1 MRHGNIAVRI
11 IEEFLRVRAK
21 SMPVVIYA
29 SDRAPGCS
37 MVCPVATLGCHEV
50 LTIFRYWRSCVVSSQ
65 HHYQLTLNARF
76 LFARRANRTL
86 QAHWLEKLELQ
97 QSLRI
102 HYCRSSGMSIVRLA
116 RCLWRSSWL
125 NVVRLYRGPASIQ
138 IN

>member
-29 SDRAPGCS
+29 SDRAPDCS
-37 MVCPVATLGCHEV
+37 MVCPVATLGRHEV

-76 LFARRANRTL
+76 FV
-86 QAHWLEKLELQ
+86 
-97 QSLRI
+97 
-102 HYCRSSGMSIVRLA
+102 CSSSKQDLT
-116 RCLWRSSWL
+116 S
-125 NVVRLYRGPASIQ
+125 
-138 IN
+138 